1 MNISYSFRV
10 LIFSIILNVIFIIFF
25 LRNIEDPIFIFGNKQ
40 IVFFNLYLFF
50 FFVFIKFLTI
60 YIRKFSFIRNF
71 SFYSIFSSLLISC
84 LISINFWSLFPSI
97 IDRSLSVN
105 IIGTLNSSKESL
117 NLDQINWSLK
127 NNYMDGKYQ
136 AQKRVNEQIFLG
148 NIYITDE
155 DRYMLSNKGRYWARF
170 NILLSN
176 YFNLD
181 KKSAKPELIPPKN
194 KISNNV

>member
-1 MNISYSFRV
+1 
-10 LIFSIILNVIFIIFF
+10 
-25 LRNIEDPIFIFGNKQ
+25 
-40 IVFFNLYLFF
+40 
-50 FFVFIKFLTI
+50 
-60 YIRKFSFIRNF
+60 
-71 SFYSIFSSLLISC
+71 
-84 LISINFWSLFPSI
+84 
-97 IDRSLSVN
+97 
-105 IIGTLNSSKESL
+105 
-117 NLDQINWSLK
+117 
-127 NNYMDGKYQ
+127 MDGKYQ

-148 NIYITDE
+148 NIYIKDE